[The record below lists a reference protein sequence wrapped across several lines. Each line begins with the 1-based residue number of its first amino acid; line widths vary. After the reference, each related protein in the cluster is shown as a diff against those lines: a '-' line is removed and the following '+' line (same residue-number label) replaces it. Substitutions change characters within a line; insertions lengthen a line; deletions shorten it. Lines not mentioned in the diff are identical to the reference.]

1 MRELAI
7 ESNLLKNLRSFLVH
21 LDEHLASEAK
31 VVLYMG
37 GGAAIL
43 LAYEGQLR
51 TDDVDLIGEKVG
63 VLKRL
68 GEAMGK
74 GSELHRTTAYYL
86 DIVPPGL
93 FPQEWGW
100 RGRAKSLKVPGVDH
114 IELRVLELHDL
125 ILSKVRRFA
134 GKDREDI
141 RGLCNRKEFE
151 IEILRSRYVQARL
164 RYDHDEREKLDAN
177 FRFIESE
184 FLALEPSDFT

>member
-1 MRELAI
+1 MAI
-7 ESNLLKNLRSFLVH
+7 ESRLLENLTSFLVH
-21 LDEHLASEAK
+21 LDQDLASDDK

-51 TDDVDLIGEKVG
+51 TEDVDLIGEKAG

-68 GEAMGK
+68 SDKAGK
-74 GSELHRTTAYYL
+74 GSDLHRATEYYL

-100 RGRAKSLKVPGVDH
+100 RGRAKRVDVPGVVH
-114 IELRVLELHDL
+114 IDLRVLELHDL
-125 ILSKVRRFA
+125 ILSKLKRFA

-141 RGLCNRKEFE
+141 RGLCNRGDFE
-151 IEILRSRYVQARL
+151 SETLRSRFVQARL
-164 RYDHDEREKLDAN
+164 RYDHDEREKLDGN
-177 FRFIESE
+177 YRFLEIE